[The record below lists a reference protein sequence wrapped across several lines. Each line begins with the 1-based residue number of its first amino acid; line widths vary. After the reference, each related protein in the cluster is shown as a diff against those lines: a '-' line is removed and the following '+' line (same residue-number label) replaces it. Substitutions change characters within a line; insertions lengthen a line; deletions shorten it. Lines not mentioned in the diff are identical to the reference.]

1 MASYEESRKETAAEK
16 SETKTAKGIVNLWQ
30 KNHSEDYDSPRN
42 WPAIIQNSKTHSL
55 RHYCHTSPLAI
66 IMGHFIV
73 HTVLPRK
80 VPFKTSILLYQKFMN
95 NVLTDEG
102 R

>member
-1 MASYEESRKETAAEK
+1 MMKAEK
-16 SETKTAKGIVNLWQ
+16 KPPQKNQTAKGIVNPWL
-30 KNHSEDYDSPRN
+30 KNHSEDYDSPRKC
-42 WPAIIQNSKTHSL
+42 PAVVQNGKTHHL
-55 RHYCHTSPLAI
+55 RHYCHTFPLAI
-66 IMGHFIV
+66 IMDHLIV

-95 NVLTDEG
+95 YNVLTDEG